1 LSQQQGGGLIG
12 RFMRSSS
19 QQTQTTQT
27 QTRIDMGRWSTKGK
41 QAKTAI
47 SKAWAKIFHTEAIP
61 GIKADNPYF
70 VVMVKETK
78 MG

>member
-1 LSQQQGGGLIG
+1 
-12 RFMRSSS
+12 
-19 QQTQTTQT
+19 
-27 QTRIDMGRWSTKGK
+27 MGRWSTKGK

-47 SKAWAKIFHTEAIP
+47 GKAWVKIFHTEAIP